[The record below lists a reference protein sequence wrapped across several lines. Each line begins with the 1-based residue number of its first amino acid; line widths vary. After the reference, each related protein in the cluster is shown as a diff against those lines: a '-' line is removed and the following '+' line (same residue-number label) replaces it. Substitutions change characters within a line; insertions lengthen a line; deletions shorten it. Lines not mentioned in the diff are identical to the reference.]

1 MVIPSKVNVKEL
13 PLSFNSYV
21 PVVVSSSIRVV
32 SVKDEAVADHS
43 KSEDHC
49 SPLVQE
55 FETDPVPSRAKTKF
69 WFVQLVASSGSQK
82 LAVHEPAKSC
92 SYILAEESDESLSLE
107 QENINASKKGKS
119 IFFIVNFLSNLK
131 IIN

>member
-1 MVIPSKVNVKEL
+1 
-13 PLSFNSYV
+13 V
-21 PVVVSSSIRVV
+21 PVEVSSSIRVV

-43 KSEDHC
+43 KSEDHS
-49 SPLVQE
+49 SPLDQE

-92 SYILAEESDESLSLE
+92 SYVLGTEFDESVSPE
-107 QENINASKKGKS
+107 QENINASTKGKS
-119 IFFIVNFLSNLK
+119 IFFIFCFLSNLM
-131 IIN
+131 ICQR